1 MEQNS
6 PTFSETWGAVLITKF
21 SDFCYVNPFRWYLR
35 SYSKVTKYAPNFWTY
50 FVFPHVIDLPP
61 TRCTKIITTTQR
73 HVELKTFR
81 EIAPTIKTL

>member
-6 PTFSETWGAVLITKF
+6 PTFSETWGAVLIMKF

-61 TRCTKIITTTQR
+61 TSENYHDYTKAR
-73 HVELKTFR
+73 RAENVSWNCSDY
-81 EIAPTIKTL
+81 